1 MSAGTL
7 FVVATPIGN
16 LEDLTFRAL
25 RTLRE
30 VDLIAAED
38 TRRTAK
44 LLAHYE
50 IRKPLVSLR
59 EHNETR
65 ETPRLIAR
73 LQGGENIALVS
84 DAGTPTIADPGA
96 RLVGAARRAQ
106 LPIVPIP
113 GATALATLLSVSGFS
128 GDQFVFLGFPP
139 PSGAARDR
147 WFHQLATEK
156 RVVLFFEA
164 PHRAKRTLEQV
175 TESVKRPIVVGRE
188 LTKVNEQLVELTN
201 SEDIDKIKFIGEF
214 VIIVDRNDG
223 DGTQNIDVQHVTAM
237 FGQLTETGAVSDD
250 LAVRLVSL
258 HLNVPQTTV
267 KNLAKKARFAA
278 RKHAGPLP

>member
-1 MSAGTL
+1 MAGTL

-73 LQGGENIALVS
+73 LRTGENVALVS

-96 RLVGAARRAQ
+96 RLVRAVRDAQ
-106 LPIVPIP
+106 LLVVPIP
-113 GATALATLLSVSGFS
+113 GATAIATLLSASGFS

-139 PSGAARDR
+139 SSGAARER
-147 WFHQLATEK
+147 WFHDLATER
-156 RVVLFFEA
+156 RVALFFEA
-164 PHRAKRTLEQV
+164 PHRAKRTLKELLDY
-175 TESVKRPIVVGRE
+175 VKRPIIVGRE
-188 LTKVNEQLVELTN
+188 LTKAHEQLVELRN
-201 SEDIDKIKFIGEF
+201 VGNIDELSFMGEF
-214 VIIVDRNDG
+214 VIIVENATDDHSEV
-223 DGTQNIDVQHVTAM
+223 IDPTAITAM
-237 FGQLTETGAVSDD
+237 FGQLTESGKLGDNLAIRLTALHFSVPAV
-250 LAVRLVSL
+250 
-258 HLNVPQTTV
+258 TV

-278 RKHAGPLP
+278 RQHAGPLP

>member
-1 MSAGTL
+1 MAGTL

-30 VDLIAAED
+30 VDVIAAED

-73 LQGGENIALVS
+73 LQKGENIALVS

-96 RLVGAARRAQ
+96 RLVRAVREAQ
-106 LPIVPIP
+106 LPVVPIP
-113 GATALATLLSVSGFS
+113 GATAIATLLSASGFS

-139 PSGAARDR
+139 SSGAARDR
-147 WFHQLATEK
+147 WFHLLATET
-156 RVVLFFEA
+156 RVALFFEA
-164 PHRAKRTLEQV
+164 PHRAKRTLNELL
-175 TESVKRPIVVGRE
+175 SYVKRPIIAGRE
-188 LTKVNEQLVELTN
+188 LTKVNEQLVEIHNTD
-201 SEDIDKIKFIGEF
+201 DIEKLKLIGEF
-214 VIIVDRNDG
+214 VIIVDSPADEVSEV
-223 DGTQNIDVQHVTAM
+223 IDYTAITGM
-237 FGQLTETGAVSDD
+237 FGQLTELAQFTSD
-250 LAVRLVSL
+250 LAIRLTSL
-258 HLNVPQTTV
+258 HFSVPVVTV
-267 KNLAKKARFAA
+267 KNLVKKARFAA
-278 RKHAGPLP
+278 RRDAGPLP

>member
-1 MSAGTL
+1 MAGTL

-65 ETPRLIAR
+65 ETPRLVAR
-73 LQGGENIALVS
+73 LRRGENIALVS

-96 RLVGAARRAQ
+96 RLVRAVRDAQ
-106 LPIVPIP
+106 LSVVPIP
-113 GATALATLLSVSGFS
+113 GATAIATLLSASGFS

-139 PSGAARDR
+139 SSGAARER
-147 WFHQLATEK
+147 WFHQLATET
-156 RVVLFFEA
+156 RVALFFEA
-164 PHRAKRTLEQV
+164 PHRAKRTLE
-175 TESVKRPIVVGRE
+175 ELLDYVKRPIIAGRE
-188 LTKVNEQLVELTN
+188 LTKVNEQLVEIYN
-201 SEDIDKIKFIGEF
+201 IGDISKLKLIGEF
-214 VIIVDRNDG
+214 VIIVDMAKENDSQVV
-223 DGTQNIDVQHVTAM
+223 DTAAIIVM
-237 FGQLTETGAVSDD
+237 FGQLTELPNIDAD
-250 LAVRLVSL
+250 LAIRLTSL
-258 HLNVPQTTV
+258 HFNVSAVTV

-278 RKHAGPLP
+278 RQHAGPLP

>member
-1 MSAGTL
+1 MAGTL

-30 VDLIAAED
+30 VDLVAAED

-73 LQGGENIALVS
+73 LRAGENIALVS

-96 RLVGAARRAQ
+96 RLVRAVRDAQ
-106 LPIVPIP
+106 LPVVPIP
-113 GATALATLLSVSGFS
+113 GATAIATLLSVSGFS

-139 PSGAARDR
+139 SSGAARER
-147 WFHQLATEK
+147 WFHQLATET
-156 RVVLFFEA
+156 RVAILFEA
-164 PHRAKRTLEQV
+164 PHRAKRTLEQLLYY
-175 TESVKRPIVVGRE
+175 VKRPIIVGRE
-188 LTKVNEQLVELTN
+188 LTKVNEQLVELHN
-201 SEDIDKIKFIGEF
+201 ISDIDILKFMGEF
-214 VIIVDRNDG
+214 VIIIDKAAESSGQIVDL
-223 DGTQNIDVQHVTAM
+223 TAVSQM
-237 FGQLTETGAVSDD
+237 FGQLTESARFSDD
-250 LAVRLVSL
+250 LAIRLTSL
-258 HLNVPQTTV
+258 HFNVPAVTV

-278 RKHAGPLP
+278 RQHAGPLP

>member
-1 MSAGTL
+1 MAGTL

-65 ETPRLIAR
+65 ETPRLVAR
-73 LQGGENIALVS
+73 LRGGENIALVS

-96 RLVGAARRAQ
+96 RLVRAVRDAQ
-106 LPIVPIP
+106 LLVVPIP
-113 GATALATLLSVSGFS
+113 GATAIATLLSASGFS

-139 PSGAARDR
+139 SSGAARER
-147 WFHQLATEK
+147 WFHQLATET
-156 RVVLFFEA
+156 RVALFFEA
-164 PHRAKRTLEQV
+164 PHRAKRTLE
-175 TESVKRPIVVGRE
+175 ELLDYVKRPIIVGRE
-188 LTKVNEQLVELTN
+188 LTKVNEQLVEIHN
-201 SEDIDKIKFIGEF
+201 IGDIDILKLIGEF
-214 VIIVDRNDG
+214 IVIVDSEKDNDS
-223 DGTQNIDVQHVTAM
+223 QAIDPTAITVM
-237 FGQLTETGAVSDD
+237 FGQLTESPNVSAD
-250 LAVRLVSL
+250 LAIRLTSL
-258 HLNVPQTTV
+258 HFNVPVVTV

-278 RKHAGPLP
+278 RQHAGPLP

>member
-59 EHNETR
+59 EQNETR

-73 LQGGENIALVS
+73 LQSGENIALVS

-96 RLVGAARRAQ
+96 RFVGAARRAQ

-113 GATALATLLSVSGFS
+113 GPTALATLLSVSGFS
-128 GDQFVFLGFPP
+128 ADQFVFLGFPP
-139 PSGAARDR
+139 ASGAARDR

-164 PHRAKRTLEQV
+164 PHRAKRTLE
-175 TESVKRPIVVGRE
+175 ELINSVKRPIIVGRE

-201 SEDIDKIKFIGEF
+201 SGDIDRINIIGEF
-214 VIIVDRNDG
+214 VVIVAGEASANA
-223 DGTQNIDVQHVTAM
+223 QNIDPKDVTAI
-237 FGQLTETGAVSDD
+237 FGRLTENETIDDD
-250 LAVRLVSL
+250 LAIRLVSL
-258 HLNVPQTTV
+258 HLNVPHTAV
-267 KNLAKKARFAA
+267 KNIVKKARFAA
-278 RKHAGPLP
+278 RRHAGPLP

>member
-1 MSAGTL
+1 MAGTL

-73 LQGGENIALVS
+73 LRAGENVALVS

-96 RLVGAARRAQ
+96 RLVRPSATRG
-106 LPIVPIP
+106 LPVVPIP
-113 GATALATLLSVSGFS
+113 GATAIATLLSASGFS

-139 PSGAARDR
+139 SSGAARAR
-147 WFHQLATEK
+147 WFHDLATET
-156 RVVLFFEA
+156 RVALFFEA
-164 PHRAKRTLEQV
+164 PHRAKRTLE
-175 TESVKRPIVVGRE
+175 ELLDYVKRPIIVGRE
-188 LTKVNEQLVELTN
+188 LTKVNEQLVEYTN
-201 SEDIDKIKFIGEF
+201 IS
-214 VIIVDRNDG
+214 RY
-223 DGTQNIDVQHVTAM
+223 
-237 FGQLTETGAVSDD
+237 
-250 LAVRLVSL
+250 
-258 HLNVPQTTV
+258 
-267 KNLAKKARFAA
+267 
-278 RKHAGPLP
+278 

>member
-1 MSAGTL
+1 MAGTL

-50 IRKPLVSLR
+50 IRKSLVSLR

-73 LQGGENIALVS
+73 LQAGENIALVS

-96 RLVGAARRAQ
+96 RLVRAVRDAQ
-106 LPIVPIP
+106 LPVVPVP
-113 GATALATLLSVSGFS
+113 GATAIATLLSASGFS

-139 PSGAARDR
+139 SSGMARER
-147 WFHQLATEK
+147 WFHQLATET
-156 RVVLFFEA
+156 RVALLFEA
-164 PHRAKRTLEQV
+164 PHRAKRTLEQLIDYI
-175 TESVKRPIVVGRE
+175 ERPIIVGRE

-201 SEDIDKIKFIGEF
+201 KNDISKLKLIGEF
-214 VIIVDRNDG
+214 VIIVGSAPNDL
-223 DGTQNIDVQHVTAM
+223 DEVIDSAGITGM
-237 FGQLTETGAVSDD
+237 FGQLTEFAELDVN
-250 LAVRLVSL
+250 LAIRLTSL
-258 HLNVPQTTV
+258 HFNVPAATV

-278 RKHAGPLP
+278 RRHAGPLP